1 MLKNTLKTALAVL
14 RRKPFF
20 TGVSLF
26 AICFTLT
33 VLMTATTLLE
43 NMSRPGLPIARQE
56 TLATLE
62 YAQMWGPE
70 NDWTGNPG
78 YRLLDTVLRDLP
90 GVELASIHSDA
101 SPRLY
106 WHEGE
111 KHALDLKFTDAAF
124 WRVFSFTILEGRLY
138 DEAEVQAAE
147 PLAVITRSTRDLL
160 YPQGALDQSLRIGD
174 RDFRVIGVVED
185 VPIYNKHPRSDVWV
199 PLGNQASAA
208 WRDNWMGSM
217 LAAVRLTDSRAL
229 PQVRAE
235 LARRCAEIDPDDG
248 PGFDHISA
256 SLDSSPM
263 DALAREL
270 LAPGTRGDTN
280 SYLGRLAALII
291 GAALLFMSLP
301 ALNLVNLN
309 LSRML
314 ERASEI
320 GVRRAFGATAGS
332 LILQLLIENLLIV
345 SAGGVLALG
354 CTQLILDGIARSG
367 LLQNASFHLN
377 LRVFGLA
384 LVLVVVFSVLS
395 GILPAWRTARLHP
408 VHALKGNQR

>member
-1 MLKNTLKTALAVL
+1 MTALIRQTPQEPLPESGDYREAPNNLEAEQALLGAILVNNEALDRVSSFLKPDHFFDPLHGRIFESAAKLIMGGKRATPITLKT
-14 RRKPFF
+14 FF
-20 TGVSLF
+20 QSDPEVGD
-26 AICFTLT
+26 LT
-33 VLMTATTLLE
+33 V
-43 NMSRPGLPIARQE
+43 
-56 TLATLE
+56 
-62 YAQMWGPE
+62 
-70 NDWTGNPG
+70 
-78 YRLLDTVLRDLP
+78 
-90 GVELASIHSDA
+90 
-101 SPRLY
+101 
-106 WHEGE
+106 
-111 KHALDLKFTDAAF
+111 
-124 WRVFSFTILEGRLY
+124 
-138 DEAEVQAAE
+138 
-147 PLAVITRSTRDLL
+147 
-160 YPQGALDQSLRIGD
+160 PQ
-174 RDFRVIGVVED
+174 
-185 VPIYNKHPRSDVWV
+185 
-199 PLGNQASAA
+199 
-208 WRDNWMGSM
+208 
-217 LAAVRLTDSRAL
+217 
-229 PQVRAE
+229 
-235 LARRCAEIDPDDG
+235 
-248 PGFDHISA
+248 
-256 SLDSSPM
+256 
-263 DALAREL
+263 
-270 LAPGTRGDTN
+270 
-280 SYLGRLAALII
+280 YLGRLAALIM